1 MNFSIRLLG
10 YERGIVARIERKN
23 RKEKLFSLPAIKII
37 AKNLIINTSEI
48 ERFRFREKVRN
59 SN

>member
-1 MNFSIRLLG
+1 M
-10 YERGIVARIERKN
+10 
-23 RKEKLFSLPAIKII
+23 KLFSLLVSLPAIKII